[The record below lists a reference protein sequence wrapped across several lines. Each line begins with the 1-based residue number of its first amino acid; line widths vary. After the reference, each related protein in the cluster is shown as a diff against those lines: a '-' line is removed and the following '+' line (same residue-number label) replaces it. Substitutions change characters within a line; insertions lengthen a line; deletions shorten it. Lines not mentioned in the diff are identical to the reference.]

1 MDEPSL
7 ESKITSRAHE
17 EGHIGTESRRG
28 LLGDARAV
36 IGHQPAR
43 QVCEVGFNAGHS
55 AALFLALTRA
65 AQNA

>member
-36 IGHQPAR
+36 IGHQPVR
-43 QVCEVGFNAGHS
+43 QVCTSQRARGARS
-55 AALFLALTRA
+55 APTLGTLRSSSSR
-65 AQNA
+65 